1 MLPAHLRRSV
11 WLTAIG
17 AMLALSACGGQPG
30 AAAPDDN
37 AGGGDAG
44 GNQGGNGGGG
54 GELCSI
60 VSEGEIGQIAGGSV
74 TTTELTDTDCSYTL
88 DETELVN
95 VRYESSYDPN
105 LETARLIC
113 DDAED
118 VSGVGDMALWCP
130 GLNVLYFNK
139 GSSSLAV
146 QLVYVMDE
154 PSRPE
159 KDIATDIAR
168 RIADG
173 L

>member
-11 WLTAIG
+11 WLTALG
-17 AMLALSACGGQPG
+17 VMFVLAACGGQPG

-37 AGGGDAG
+37 AGGDQGGDAG
-44 GNQGGNGGGG
+44 GGQGGDGGR
-54 GELCSI
+54 LCTI
-60 VSEGEIGQIAGGSV
+60 LSEGEIGDIAGATV
-74 TTTELTDTDCSYTL
+74 TTAESTDTDCSYTL
-88 DETELVN
+88 DDTELVN

-130 GLNVLYFNK
+130 GLNVLYFNE
-139 GSSSLAV
+139 GNSSLAV
-146 QLVYVMDE
+146 QLVYVLTE
-154 PSRPE
+154 PSRAQ

-168 RIADG
+168 RVADG